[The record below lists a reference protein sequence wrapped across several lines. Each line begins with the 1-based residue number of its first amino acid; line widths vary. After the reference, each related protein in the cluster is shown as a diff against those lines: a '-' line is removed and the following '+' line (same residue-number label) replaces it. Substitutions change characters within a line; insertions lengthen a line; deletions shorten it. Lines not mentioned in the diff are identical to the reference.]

1 MEWWEYTNEDFI
13 TRGNRPSLGSYTD
26 FKLGNTGKKLRI
38 TDKGLAAG
46 AVGGALA
53 FGAQK
58 LIKNMRK
65 DKETEK
71 PDMDEARNRG
81 ITTLVLSRSWRLT
94 SLNSPML
101 IFIN

>member
-1 MEWWEYTNEDFI
+1 MEWWEYTNEDFV

-71 PDMDEARNRG
+71 PDMNEAKE
-81 ITTLVLSRSWRLT
+81 SWYNDPGAQQIMEAYF
-94 SLNSPML
+94 SEFPDAD
-101 IFIN
+101 IY